1 MGLGIAEL
9 RLPRLPLVAH
19 GEHNTD
25 MAEPG
30 GIVALLFTDLVGSTS
45 MYDRIGDEGA
55 ETVRRAHFAAL
66 RHALAAHGG
75 EEVKSLGDGLMVA
88 FTSAVAAV
96 EAAIAMQRAAQGTP
110 GTQIRVGLHA
120 GEPLRDEGDYFG
132 VSVNTARR
140 LCDVAGAGQILASDL
155 IRALVSPRIRTGLRP
170 VGELALKG
178 IVEPVWA
185 YEVEWAPPA
194 DAPAVPPLLAVGAD
208 APFVGRAADLDRLT
222 RRWKD
227 VVGGASAVVLVSGE
241 PGIGKTRLVAE
252 LTRQALSG
260 PVAVLA
266 GRSDAELATPLGPYA
281 EAVRSAAL
289 LWPADL
295 LPLVPAAGPEPL
307 PRHAGAGEDLRETER
322 MAIFGAVTE
331 LLEATSA
338 AAPLLFVLDDLH
350 WADESSLLLL
360 RHLLR
365 LRLPRVLFVVTY
377 RDTELARTHPLAALV
392 ADLRREDNVERVV
405 LRGLGGDDVRELLG
419 ASSGHADGALDE
431 LATRITADTEGNP
444 FFVHEVV
451 RHLVETGR
459 LAPTADGGWEVVG
472 IGDVIDVPE
481 GIREVIGR
489 RVSKLSEACN
499 ELLAVASVIG
509 RRFSAR
515 LLADAAG
522 RDLDATLDA
531 IDEALGARLLEEDS
545 SSLASF
551 AFSHAL
557 VRETLYREVSTVARL
572 RLHHRIA
579 VALRSTGGSLAEIAH
594 HLLEAGPAAPELET
608 AEAALEAAED
618 ARFRLAAFEDAR
630 SLASR
635 ALAVIE
641 DRHDAL
647 RCDLLTVLGDSQIG
661 AAEYVGLDTLRAA
674 VELGQRLQD
683 GPRIARAAIYALR
696 AGVPTPQLPP
706 FLTASRAALD
716 LLREP
721 TPMRAR
727 LRAALALAGE
737 TTDRDADVSAALA
750 EARASGDDEA
760 FLYAALARADVE
772 LALGDAAAAAA
783 ILDEGA
789 TRIGP
794 GLTEA
799 ILPFGTRY
807 FEVALVAGDRVEA
820 EVAMAR
826 IEAHRDRFNSERWT
840 DRLPRAGFALLDGD
854 LDEAARLAATE
865 FDSRL
870 GAIQAAGLL
879 GVIALEQDAA
889 AAMLPVLEAEAAK
902 SDLAAWRAAVALFLI
917 EAGRPG
923 EARRWTVGV
932 VEQLG
937 LEVGSAIGLAIV
949 AEVAFALDD
958 VTLGRDTAAELD
970 RRSGRTLTSGVLCFG
985 AADRYQGLCAAA
997 AGDLDGAARRFEA
1010 ALDVNAGIPAPLYL
1024 AHTQVDLAMVLG
1036 RRGRDGDAARSRS
1049 LAADALASAER
1060 LRLPRA
1066 ARRAGAALGGRAAP
1080 GYD

>member
-1 MGLGIAEL
+1 
-9 RLPRLPLVAH
+9 
-19 GEHNTD
+19 

-55 ETVRRAHFAAL
+55 EAVRRAHFAAL

-96 EAAIAMQRAAQGTP
+96 EAAIAMQRSAQGTP

-208 APFVGRAADLDRLT
+208 APFVGRTPDLERLT
-222 RRWKD
+222 ARWKE
-227 VVGGASAVVLVSGE
+227 VVAGGTGVVLVSGE

-252 LTRQALSG
+252 LTRRSLSG
-260 PVAVLA
+260 PVAILA
-266 GRSDAELATPLGPYA
+266 GRSDGELATPLGPYA

-289 LWPADL
+289 QWPADL
-295 LPLVPAAGPEPL
+295 RALVTTPGLEPL
-307 PRHAGAGEDLRETER
+307 HRRAGTVEDLRETER
-322 MAIFGAVTE
+322 TAIFGAVTE
-331 LLEATSA
+331 LLETATASA
-338 AAPLLFVLDDLH
+338 PVLFVLDDLH

-392 ADLRREDNVERVV
+392 ADLRREDSVDRVV

-419 ASSGHADGALDE
+419 SSSTSARDGALDH
-431 LATRITADTEGNP
+431 LAARITADTEGNP
-444 FFVHEVV
+444 FFVNEVI

-459 LAPTADGGWEVVG
+459 LAATPDGGWEVVG
-472 IGDVIDVPE
+472 IGDGIDVPE

-489 RVSKLSEACN
+489 RVSKLSAPCN

-515 LLADAAG
+515 LLAEAADG
-522 RDLDATLDA
+522 NLDETLDA
-531 IDEALGARLLEEDS
+531 IDEALGARLVEEDAA
-545 SSLASF
+545 SLASF

-557 VRETLYREVSTVARL
+557 VRETLYREVPTVRRL
-572 RLHHRIA
+572 RLHLRIA
-579 VALRSTGGSLAEIAH
+579 RALRSTGGAASEIAH
-594 HLLEAGPAAPELET
+594 HLLEAGPAAPPSE
-608 AEAALEAAED
+608 AADAALEAAED
-618 ARFRLAAFEDAR
+618 ARFRVAAFEDAVT
-630 SLASR
+630 LAAR
-635 ALAVIE
+635 ALAEIE
-641 DRHDAL
+641 ELDDAV
-647 RCDLLTVLGDSQIG
+647 RCDLLTVLGDSQLG
-661 AAEYVGLDTLRAA
+661 AADLTGLVTLREAA
-674 VELGQRLQD
+674 ELAQRLRD
-683 GPRIARAAIYALR
+683 GPRISRAVVYALR
-696 AGVPTPQLPP
+696 AGVPTPDLPP
-706 FLTASRAALD
+706 FLGASRLALE
-716 LLREP
+716 LLTEP
-721 TPMRAR
+721 SPVRAR
-727 LRAALALAGE
+727 LRAVLALTGE
-737 TTDRDADVSAALA
+737 TADRDVDAHAVLA

-760 FLYAALARADVE
+760 FLYASLARADVE
-772 LALGDAAAAAA
+772 LARGNAEAAAA
-783 ILDEGA
+783 ILDEGIS
-789 TRIGP
+789 RIGP

-799 ILPFGTRY
+799 VLPFGTRY
-807 FEVALVAGDRVEA
+807 FALALVAGDRSRA
-820 EVAMAR
+820 ESAMAD
-826 IEAHRDRFNSERWT
+826 IERNRDRFNSARWT

-854 LDEAARLAATE
+854 LTAATELAAAE

-870 GAIQAAGLL
+870 GAIQSAGLL
-879 GVIALEQDAA
+879 GVIALEQGAA
-889 AAMLPVLEAEAAK
+889 AEMLPILEAEAAA
-902 SDLAAWRAAVALFLI
+902 SHLAAWRAAVALFLI
-917 EAGRPG
+917 EAGRAA
-923 EARRWTVGV
+923 EAPPWTVGLLD
-932 VEQLG
+932 QLG
-937 LEVGSAIGLAIV
+937 LEVGSATGLAIL

-958 VTLGRDTAAELD
+958 AELGHGTATALNGLG
-970 RRSGRTLTSGVLCFG
+970 GRTLTAGVLCFG
-985 AADRYQGLCAAA
+985 ATARYRGLCAAA
-997 AGDLDGAARRFEA
+997 TADLGRAVEQLEEA
-1010 ALDVNAGIPAPLYL
+1010 LVVNAAIPAPLYL
-1024 AHTQVDLAMVLG
+1024 AHTQVDLAMVLDR
-1036 RRGRDGDAARSRS
+1036 RRGPGDDDHART
-1049 LAADALASAER
+1049 LASEAAATAQR
-1060 LRLPRA
+1060 LGLPRV